1 MRALIIGAGGGV
13 GSAVVRALNAAPDAH
28 TLTLVGRDAR
38 KLSALSGHAVPT
50 DVASE
55 LEVQALFDDL
65 PPQDL
70 IVYAAGSV
78 HPEPLK
84 TTTADAWNRVV
95 DANLTGLFYTL
106 KYADAKLNPGARVF
120 VLGARPELVTFQGF
134 AAYAAAKAGV
144 AALVKVAAQEY
155 KRRASL
161 TLVLPRAVNTDF
173 WRGVGKPPK
182 DALESQAVAEA
193 IIKSLTGEPVAEL
206 RVG

>member
-1 MRALIIGAGGGV
+1 MKALIIGAGGGI
-13 GSAVVRALNAAPDAH
+13 GSAVVRALNVAPDTH
-28 TLTLVGRDAR
+28 TLTLVGRDAG

-55 LEVQALFDDL
+55 LEVQALFANL

-70 IVYAAGSV
+70 IVYAAGDIQ
-78 HPEPLK
+78 PELLK
-84 TTTADAWNRVV
+84 VATADAWNRIV

-106 KYADAKLNPGARVF
+106 KYADTKLNLGARVF
-120 VLGARPELVTFQGF
+120 VLGARPELVTFRGF

-155 KRRASL
+155 KHRASL

-182 DALESQAVAEA
+182 DALEPQAVAEA
-193 IIKSLTGEPVAEL
+193 ILKSLTGEPVAEL

>member
-13 GSAVVRALNAAPDAH
+13 GSAVVRALNAAPDAYA
-28 TLTLVGRDAR
+28 LTLVGRDAR
-38 KLSALSGHAVPT
+38 KLGALGGQAVPT

-70 IVYAAGSV
+70 IVYAAGDIQ
-78 HPEPLK
+78 PQPLK
-84 TTTADAWNRVV
+84 TTPADAWNRVL

-120 VLGARPELVTFQGF
+120 VLGARPELVTFRGF
-134 AAYAAAKAGV
+134 GAYAAAKAGV
-144 AALVKVAAQEY
+144 AALVAVAAQEY
-155 KRRASL
+155 KRKASL

-173 WRGVGKPPK
+173 WRNVGKPPK
-182 DALESQAVAEA
+182 DALEPRAVAEA
-193 IIKSLTGEPVAEL
+193 IMQSLAGEPVDEL